1 MSRAHD
7 AAAEVLK
14 ISSFPQAPPNNN
26 SVPPEK
32 GRRNSVATAAGA
44 EYGSQRAESLIRFT
58 SSKYEGKTVTG
69 LVGSSVN
76 FTWSFTGD
84 VRSVSWGLKHPR
96 FPELQNNG
104 ALVVLH
110 NVGPVPLTVPSAYNG
125 RVSGRGDVSS
135 GQVTFTLSSIR
146 HSDER
151 FYGCFIRSNDNFES
165 PRCDAVHFVVKE
177 LPAFT
182 PSLVNGSY
190 IEGTSVNISCTA
202 TGKPD
207 PEVSWMRNGRIKS
220 SGKKIT
226 YLNFDRIKR
235 TDDGLYTCRAN
246 NSAGTKR
253 HKEFLVVRYPAE
265 ILSITSSA
273 ASSWIGQT
281 VTLKC
286 VSDGV
291 PTPTL
296 TWYKPD
302 GNELNTVTA
311 KESTMEVTIN
321 SKQDF
326 GQYKCVAYNG
336 LDPANHS
343 SVLLEQIKETGSPA
357 IEFPASDI
365 QATSLTVKWTA
376 PADDG
381 GSPITAYRVVIL
393 KGGTEIK
400 NENVTDPGTTSLSV
414 GSLERDT
421 EYSVKVFARNAVFE
435 GTAAQK
441 TIRTKI
447 EGIPETPEIIDM
459 PAEVQ
464 SDEAALKWTRLVSN
478 GADITQY
485 TVYIRNVSS
494 NGTVGDWRKLE
505 VIHDVSVREY
515 VVTLQ
520 MSQRCEFVVT
530 ATNKYGESL
539 KEQKNIKRIRVLG
552 GSTGSTANQNQT
564 AVGCYSQMVILHAVY
579 LGVIIFLVVIIVVI
593 CILYWR
599 KRRCLATLKRGK
611 SVSKSSSR
619 ADCIQMDTIAQQV
632 PVLKSTEVTVASS
645 TTYEISNSSD
655 YMSLHPSTR
664 NWEISR
670 EQVNIIKIIGKG
682 AFSQVAKATT
692 KNIFGNQK
700 DVTVAV
706 KMLQENAPDSDRK
719 DLLSELE
726 LMKKLTPHPF
736 VIKLMGC
743 VTETE
748 PLLVLIEYVPYG
760 DLLGYLRK
768 SRGLN
773 DTYFNN
779 PDIKPK
785 TNLTSQ
791 QLMRFAWQIADG
803 MTYLSTRKIIHRD
816 LAARNVLV
824 GEGEKCKVTDFG
836 MSRNVYQDNVYTKQ
850 SRGRLPVKW
859 TAYEALLY
867 GTYTTQSDV

>member
-1 MSRAHD
+1 
-7 AAAEVLK
+7 
-14 ISSFPQAPPNNN
+14 
-26 SVPPEK
+26 
-32 GRRNSVATAAGA
+32 
-44 EYGSQRAESLIRFT
+44 
-58 SSKYEGKTVTG
+58 
-69 LVGSSVN
+69 
-76 FTWSFTGD
+76 
-84 VRSVSWGLKHPR
+84 
-96 FPELQNNG
+96 
-104 ALVVLH
+104 
-110 NVGPVPLTVPSAYNG
+110 
-125 RVSGRGDVSS
+125 
-135 GQVTFTLSSIR
+135 
-146 HSDER
+146 
-151 FYGCFIRSNDNFES
+151 
-165 PRCDAVHFVVKE
+165 
-177 LPAFT
+177 
-182 PSLVNGSY
+182 
-190 IEGTSVNISCTA
+190 
-202 TGKPD
+202 
-207 PEVSWMRNGRIKS
+207 
-220 SGKKIT
+220 
-226 YLNFDRIKR
+226 
-235 TDDGLYTCRAN
+235 
-246 NSAGTKR
+246 
-253 HKEFLVVRYPAE
+253 
-265 ILSITSSA
+265 
-273 ASSWIGQT
+273 
-281 VTLKC
+281 
-286 VSDGV
+286 
-291 PTPTL
+291 
-296 TWYKPD
+296 
-302 GNELNTVTA
+302 
-311 KESTMEVTIN
+311 
-321 SKQDF
+321 
-326 GQYKCVAYNG
+326 
-336 LDPANHS
+336 
-343 SVLLEQIKETGSPA
+343 
-357 IEFPASDI
+357 
-365 QATSLTVKWTA
+365 
-376 PADDG
+376 
-381 GSPITAYRVVIL
+381 
-393 KGGTEIK
+393 
-400 NENVTDPGTTSLSV
+400 
-414 GSLERDT
+414 
-421 EYSVKVFARNAVFE
+421 
-435 GTAAQK
+435 
-441 TIRTKI
+441 
-447 EGIPETPEIIDM
+447 
-459 PAEVQ
+459 
-464 SDEAALKWTRLVSN
+464 
-478 GADITQY
+478 
-485 TVYIRNVSS
+485 
-494 NGTVGDWRKLE
+494 
-505 VIHDVSVREY
+505 
-515 VVTLQ
+515 
-520 MSQRCEFVVT
+520 
-530 ATNKYGESL
+530 
-539 KEQKNIKRIRVLG
+539 
-552 GSTGSTANQNQT
+552 
-564 AVGCYSQMVILHAVY
+564 MVILHAVY

-867 GTYTTQSDV
+867 GTYTTQSDVYQIMQQCWEENPNDRPTFVGLKDTMKEMERKHRTYINLKEYDNSLYANMEDHTAE